1 MTSTL
6 LQTTHQINRAGC
18 LTLTGK
24 FSMYG
29 YSKRIISLILFCIL
43 LPGVLVADTQSED
56 PESVKIITPVYR
68 PDFSPALGTYTY
80 TISWQG
86 IPAAEVRVGVERE
99 GLSYKIWTKLKTYS
113 AIDLFYKLRY
123 SADAK
128 LSVVDF
134 APIQSVYRAQE
145 NSRVKEAELTF
156 MNDGEIHAIRR
167 SKGRDPE
174 YKRFSTDNFTL
185 DPFSAGF
192 IARGIDWEVGKTN
205 VFDAYNG
212 KSRYLISLTATGKKI
227 LKVNGIE
234 RSVWVIEP
242 RVQKIGDTG
251 KSKLRQAKIYLTDD
265 SFREIL
271 EIESEVFVGSV
282 RTELEK
288 FQPST
293 HSVPGTQVA
302 THYLMG
308 EEVSVK

>member
-1 MTSTL
+1 MPGFSKYIL
-6 LQTTHQINRAGC
+6 L
-18 LTLTGK
+18 
-24 FSMYG
+24 
-29 YSKRIISLILFCIL
+29 LILLCSF
-43 LPGVLVADTQSED
+43 LPGVLIAEKQIEE
-56 PESVKIITPVYR
+56 PETVKIITPVYQ

-86 IPAAEVRVGVERE
+86 IPAAKVQVGVERE

-145 NSRVKEAELTF
+145 NSRIKEAELTF
-156 MNDGEIHAIRR
+156 MNGEIHAIRR

-174 YKRFSTDNFTL
+174 YKRFSTHNFTL

-212 KSRYLISLTATGKKI
+212 KSRYLISLTATDKRI

-242 RVQKIGDTG
+242 RVEKIGDTG

-282 RTELEK
+282 RTALEK

-293 HSVPGTQVA
+293 QSISGTQVS